1 VLYKT
6 ASLEILAPDSEY
18 LESIGHN
25 ILKDMAEMESHQLHN
40 QIVLLENLLININ
53 HDINLPAR
61 AVTGLADVF
70 CKVQDYF
77 GEITKIKSLALKIKN
92 RAVFCCPV
100 VYSIKWTMGF
110 KSI

>member
-1 VLYKT
+1 MDNIPNSNSSEQNQNVSNLPFVVLLNPAQYALYKT

-25 ILKDMAEMESHQLHN
+25 ILKDMAEMESHQLLN

-53 HDINLPAR
+53 QDVTLPAR

-70 CKVQDYF
+70 CKVHDYLV
-77 GEITKIKSLALKIKN
+77 K
-92 RAVFCCPV
+92 
-100 VYSIKWTMGF
+100 
-110 KSI
+110 

>member
-1 VLYKT
+1 MDNIPDSNPSEQNQNVSNLPFVVLLNSAQYALYKT

-70 CKVQDYF
+70 CKVHDYLV
-77 GEITKIKSLALKIKN
+77 K
-92 RAVFCCPV
+92 CP
-100 VYSIKWTMGF
+100 K
-110 KSI
+110 